1 MNILVPVSTSD
12 KVVSFSDYARNKLEL
27 GKLTYEQFCNIEM
40 LELGYN
46 PSNPEDVLEYECF
59 IEALSEEDFKIP
71 NFTDNLPEYISK
83 TVFGPVKSEED
94 RWVIVCSECDAQ
106 HLVIH
111 MEWELIVC
119 LHCGYEILNP
129 EKEG

>member
-59 IEALSEEDFKIP
+59 IEALSEEDFRIP
-71 NFTDNLPEYISK
+71 NFTDNSPEYISK

-111 MEWELIVC
+111 MKWESIVC
-119 LHCGYEILNP
+119 LHCGYEIYNT
-129 EKEG
+129 EKEV